1 MEMFF
6 ETKGLNNYLNVFVD
20 IKNKIWEGGYR
31 FRVEMLEENDIPHL
45 LPVTHSEIDA
55 RILMHYDTAHM
66 YVLARMFQKQKPN
79 EVILMKIMDALKSCA
94 LLLEE
99 YLLVLEDLIFDA
111 DYMFFDYEKKEI
123 CFVYAPG
130 YDRDIREQLKDFFEK
145 LMQIFDHRD
154 RTGVMLLYQLYDEVL
169 DEETDFLDVL
179 RKADYEMAG
188 VLQLPGTVPAER
200 EEEKNITFVEE
211 PKTDYGVVDEMYRL
225 VPLTSGALKDLVIA
239 PDAGTVSIGRG
250 KKESDYRIKS
260 TQISRL
266 QAILYREPQ
275 GLFVEDQDSTNGTY
289 LNAVRILPRQKIK
302 IGKGDILGFANEE
315 FFVS

>member
-130 YDRDIREQLKDFFEK
+130 YGRDIREQLKDFFEK

-179 RKADYEMAG
+179 RKADYEMGG